1 MYIYICI
8 YTLLHRGGKH
18 PHICWLTIAFII
30 RWEKPQIQT
39 GRWTVPSPHSHR
51 LKPSFN
57 FTYGK
62 WRMGN

>member
-1 MYIYICI
+1 MYIYIYM

-39 GRWTVPSPHSHR
+39 GRWTVPSPHSHW

-62 WRMGN
+62 